1 MSERHFPYEKI
12 PESLAAWHF
21 SEADYRQLAKVDW
34 VVTEKIHGANFAMRT
49 DGNETIFAKRKEFLT
64 DEEDFFGYHQMRP
77 KLIDRLLSTVNFLV
91 VAIPTPIF
99 QVRREFN

>member
-1 MSERHFPYEKI
+1 MSQSHVPYEII

-49 DGNETIFAKRKEFLT
+49 DGNETVFAKRKEFLKE
-64 DEEDFFGYHQMRP
+64 DEDFFGYHQMRP
-77 KLIDRLLSTVNFLV
+77 KLIEYCTILADIGNV
-91 VAIPTPIF
+91 
-99 QVRREFN
+99 